1 MPTDFTS
8 NPETSPV
15 GETESPMFAPIP
27 SWERNRKRRGFGR
40 ATRTVVAPEKRTFA
54 ADDMDDGPALM
65 TETIATRPVL
75 TDPML
80 RDEPLMTPS
89 GTAFAE
95 PPAYVRTT
103 IVRRNN
109 AAPVAIAA
117 GLIAL
122 GGLAAAGWYASRP
135 HDAGIAQLTPGS
147 TEIMPPAVTDTAVN
161 PPAAVAANTEVST
174 PAAPAQ
180 TVAPVRRATTLAAAA
195 PRARP
200 APTARSVEDAGVNT
214 AATLPPAP
222 QPYTGSAMAEP
233 PATAAPE
240 PVQITPPPVNPMP
253 APEISP
259 TPSQP

>member
-8 NPETSPV
+8 TTDTAPI

-40 ATRTVVAPEKRTFA
+40 ATRTVVAPETRTFA

-95 PPAYVRTT
+95 APAYARTT
-103 IVRRNN
+103 TVRSNS

-147 TEIMPPAVTDTAVN
+147 TEIMPPAATDTAVN
-161 PPAAVAANTEVST
+161 PPAAIAANTAVSP
-174 PAAPAQ
+174 PAAPAE
-180 TVAPVRRATTLAAAA
+180 TVAPVRRAPTLAEA

-214 AATLPPAP
+214 AATLPPEP
-222 QPYTGSAMAEP
+222 QPYTGSATAET

-240 PVQITPPPVNPMP
+240 PVQVAPPVNPMP
-253 APEISP
+253 APEAGA
-259 TPSQP
+259 TP